1 MKTYAAIDLKSF
13 YASVECR
20 ERNLDPLDTN
30 LVVAD
35 IEHSEKTICLAVTPS
50 MKAHKISGRPRLFE
64 VIQKVKEINQIRQKN
79 NRNHPFTASSVYAS
93 QLQAHTDLK
102 FDYIIAPP
110 RMALYMKYST
120 RIYQTYLQYVD
131 PQDIFI
137 YSIDEVFIDITTYL
151 ELYQASAETFVR
163 QLIQNIYNQTGITA
177 TAGIGENL
185 YLCKVAMDIVA
196 KHKEADQNGVRI
208 ASLTEEE
215 YRQKLWNHQPL
226 TDFWRIGK
234 GYANKLA
241 QNHMYTMED
250 IARKSIENE
259 DLLYQLFGIQAEWL
273 IDHAWGYEPCPLHQV
288 KSYQPENK
296 SICSSQVL
304 HEPYSFEKGRII
316 IKEMVDQLCLDLIK
330 KGYITSEITLVVGY
344 DICNLKEPSIYTLY
358 QGEVKTD
365 SYGRKVPK
373 HTRGVVHLESATHS
387 SQQMIKAVLDVY
399 DRIVI
404 PYMYIRRVSL
414 TATKLQPYEKT
425 EKKQIH
431 QYSLFDDVEQ
441 IEKQKEK
448 EAILKQKEEQIQQV
462 FIQIK
467 MKYGK
472 NSVLKGINTMKG
484 AMTIERNNQI
494 GGHKA

>member
-1 MKTYAAIDLKSF
+1 M
-13 YASVECR
+13 
-20 ERNLDPLDTN
+20 
-30 LVVAD
+30 VAD

-50 MKAHKISGRPRLFE
+50 MKAQKISGRPRLFE
-64 VIQKVKEINQIRQKN
+64 VIQKVKEINQKRQQKN
-79 NRNHPFTASSVYAS
+79 HNQPFRGTSIYESELNNHP
-93 QLQAHTDLK
+93 DLK
-102 FDYIIAPP
+102 FDYIIASP
-110 RMALYMKYST
+110 RMALYMEYST

-151 ELYQASAETFVR
+151 DLYQTSAETFVR
-163 QLIQNIYNQTGITA
+163 HLIQNVYKKTGITA

-196 KHKEADQNGVRI
+196 KHKKADQNGVRI
-208 ASLTEEE
+208 ASLNEKE
-215 YRQKLWNHQPL
+215 YRQQLWKHQPL
-226 TDFWRIGK
+226 TDFWRIGQ
-234 GYANKLA
+234 GYARKLA

-259 DLLYQLFGIQAEWL
+259 DLLYKLFGVQAEWL

-304 HEPYSFEKGRII
+304 HEPYSFKKGRII
-316 IKEMVDQLCLDLIK
+316 VKEMVDQLCLNLIK
-330 KGYITSEITLVVGY
+330 KGYTTQEITLVVGY
-344 DICNLKEPSIYTLY
+344 DICNLKEPSIYQLY
-358 QGEVKTD
+358 QGEIKTD

-387 SQQMIKAVLDVY
+387 SQQIIKAVLDVY

-414 TATKLQPYEKT
+414 TASKLNTYERIH
-425 EKKQIH
+425 KKQIH
-431 QYSLFDDVEQ
+431 QYSLFDNIEQ

-448 EAILKQKEEQIQQV
+448 DVVQKQKEEKIQKV
-462 FIQIK
+462 CIQIK

-472 NSVLKGINTMKG
+472 NSILKGINTMQG